1 MTRRDWIK
9 EQLGLDLDEMIVVDL
24 WSEHD
29 IREIGDELDVDL
41 ADSQVEEI
49 LDLMGVD
56 VDSNVGM
63 NWTLVENCIQTVL
76 DSDLK
81 D

>member
-56 VDSNVGM
+56 VDAAIGM
-63 NWTLVENCIQTVL
+63 NWTLAHQCIRTVL
-76 DSDLK
+76 DQDV
-81 D
+81 DD